1 MPIRAYLRRGGIAR
15 GWIPKPII
23 ILCGEG
29 ADTHSPI
36 RGTWG
41 RSAVRAIVGRRSAE
55 KGGGMN
61 DDDVLFWCI
70 IVQVRDEHL
79 LPGQIY

>member
-41 RSAVRAIVGRRSAE
+41 RSAVRAIVAGVPRKR
-55 KGGGMN
+55 GGADMN

-70 IVQVRDEHL
+70 LSSRYESEMRCVW
-79 LPGQIY
+79 